1 MKSNVAVKPHP
12 KTRHLDI
19 DDKIERG
26 SAFSDDAWAQL
37 AKLRQQISP
46 PKPKWAGSEKKR
58 NQRVGQLRAIQH
70 KLETAAK
77 YI

>member
-1 MKSNVAVKPHP
+1 MKTNNVAVKPHP

-19 DDKIERG
+19 DDRIERG

-46 PKPKWAGSEKKR
+46 PKPKWAGSEKQR
-58 NQRVGQLRAIQH
+58 NKRVGQLMSAQL
-70 KLETAAK
+70 KLEAS
-77 YI
+77 YR